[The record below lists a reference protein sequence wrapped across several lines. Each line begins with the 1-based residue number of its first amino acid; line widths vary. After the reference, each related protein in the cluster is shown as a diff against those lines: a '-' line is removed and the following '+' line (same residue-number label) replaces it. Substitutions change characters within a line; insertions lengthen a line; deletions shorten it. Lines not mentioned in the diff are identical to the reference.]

1 MSCCGCCCV
10 VVSRAVA
17 CPPCIVHSSRESA
30 SRGKYRLKYWRE
42 HPENHTVPCILGT
55 PCLACVC
62 RGISLQCIR
71 LFDVDYKIP
80 QREKKMV
87 LAGHVARA
95 LNAALVLV
103 DLTTREDHFLCERVA
118 MPACSHVAKSSSAQ
132 VLCVTHTKR
141 ATGVSGCAQCSNTR
155 GQGRCRQPCTV
166 DDASPAQRATYEHVS
181 RVRKGP

>member
-1 MSCCGCCCV
+1 MKVATRFGNG
-10 VVSRAVA
+10 SRVCQRTGLEPASLRLCRYVF
-17 CPPCIVHSSRESA
+17 ETNSA
-30 SRGKYRLKYWRE
+30 
-42 HPENHTVPCILGT
+42 
-55 PCLACVC
+55 
-62 RGISLQCIR
+62 
-71 LFDVDYKIP
+71 P
-80 QREKKMV
+80 QKKMV
-87 LAGHVARA
+87 MAGHVARA